1 MNGKQKICLVVAI
14 TSIIVFLISAHMFT
28 NIPSRL
34 IPGSTYD
41 ENTIWVVTYTSFK
54 DVRLKFNWGG
64 AFSLATFFGSLSGF
78 FLFSETNYLKRFVSF
93 PKRLF
98 SWISDKENFGIVIP
112 LFMLLFVLIIVLLAA
127 YFGDLRLY

>member
-14 TSIIVFLISAHMFT
+14 TSIIVFLVSAHMFK

-34 IPGSTYD
+34 IPDIYADLT
-41 ENTIWVVTYTSFK
+41 TIWIVVYR
-54 DVRLKFNWGG
+54 DMAVLQVKFNWGG

-98 SWISDKENFGIVIP
+98 SWISDKENRHIVTP
-112 LFMLLFVLIIVLLAA
+112 LFMLLFVLIIILLAA